1 MHTKSNTDAHVNAY
15 THRHTRTY
23 RAYPSSSFYGLFS
36 TSAGIDHC
44 ADRNTFSPSA
54 ALLQPA
60 LGTVTELCNSFC
72 VDHCMHNCKTG
83 DLSSHCISHHSQI

>member
-36 TSAGIDHC
+36 TSAGIESC
-44 ADRNTFSPSA
+44 
-54 ALLQPA
+54 
-60 LGTVTELCNSFC
+60 
-72 VDHCMHNCKTG
+72 
-83 DLSSHCISHHSQI
+83 